1 MIISFLR
8 CEYCQ
13 ILEPKYE
20 AAAEELSRHDPP
32 LPLAKINGDEEKT
45 LYNRMG
51 LNGYPTIF
59 VYHNGR
65 SFEYEGLRR
74 TDGRLTYYSLNQN
87 RFPFTPFFQQL

>member
-1 MIISFLR
+1 MHVLALSYLR

-20 AAAEELSRHDPP
+20 AAAEELFAFNSSIV
-32 LPLAKINGDEEKT
+32 LARVDGDKEKN

-59 VYHNGR
+59 VFHKGR
-65 SFEYEGLRR
+65 PFEYEGLRR
-74 TDGRLTYYSLNQN
+74 ADGMYVCMIILLQ
-87 RFPFTPFFQQL
+87 